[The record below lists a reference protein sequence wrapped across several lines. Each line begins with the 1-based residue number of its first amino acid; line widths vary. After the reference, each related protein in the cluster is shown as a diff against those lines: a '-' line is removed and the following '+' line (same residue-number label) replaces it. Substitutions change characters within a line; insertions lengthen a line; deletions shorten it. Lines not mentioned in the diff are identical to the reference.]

1 MAEGFT
7 KNGMEPI
14 EFDDVRLALAGI
26 NLMLNNG
33 FQESDMLFNK
43 YRQYS
48 PLMSAGASFV
58 STMHAVMTFEE
69 EKIAAAM
76 QMLKSTEHLCTT
88 DEGFL
93 ESIKNKLGN
102 KPAPKETV
110 QLTVAERLERQIIV
124 GDCQLYIA
132 MLTFIKQELSAYVKG
147 GWVLR
152 KAWKIYNRVY
162 REVTDL
168 IAYCEWRT
176 GQKVDGSQSSLDSLT
191 DGEQDSAPRHIP
203 SKSQSSYE
211 ISREAAKSSVTTSAS
226 CENIPSKNKAAWAGV
241 SKSKSVAMAMATST
255 EDLPSMETLGRLL
268 GAVSF
273 GYGLFQLTISMIPPS
288 LLKIVNML
296 GFRVERD
303 IGLKCLKTASKSQ
316 DMKAPLAT
324 LSLLW
329 YHLVATPFFALG
341 SGSAEQGL
349 CEAEKI
355 LRENEA
361 TYPTSALFLFFKGR
375 LLRLRCQNEESL
387 AVYNQALEACKDQRE
402 IQLLCVYEISW
413 SQLLKLNF
421 AEALSGF
428 QRLKEESRWSQCY
441 YAYLSA
447 ICYGAQGKI
456 TESRDMFKQVPK
468 FAQKK
473 RNPLEL
479 YTVRKAQQF
488 LKAGKKNQTRE
499 YVMLLALEVL
509 YLWRALP
516 TCDTDDLQKMLQE
529 CGKVTDQ
536 SLISMGF
543 LIEGSIHSILGNRD
557 EAMTCFEAAL
567 AKSSSPHQEQHVA
580 PFACYE
586 LGVLYLEKAET
597 HDQGKALLI
606 KAKDGYKDYDFEN
619 RLRIRVHAVLRHMK
633 DVPVEQPEPEEY
645 KEVEDED

>member
-176 GQKVDGSQSSLDSLT
+176 GQKPDGRRT
-191 DGEQDSAPRHIP
+191 GFRTAARP

-402 IQLLCVYEISW
+402 IQLLCVYEI
-413 SQLLKLNF
+413 
-421 AEALSGF
+421 
-428 QRLKEESRWSQCY
+428 
-441 YAYLSA
+441 

>member
-1 MAEGFT
+1 MAEGFA

-69 EKIAAAM
+69 EKISAAM
-76 QMLKSTEHLCTT
+76 QMLKSTENLCAT

-93 ESIKNKLGN
+93 ESIKSKLGS
-102 KPAPKETV
+102 KPASKETA
-110 QLTVAERLERQIIV
+110 QLTVAERLERQIII
-124 GDCQLYIA
+124 GDCQLYMA

-152 KAWKIYNRVY
+152 KAWKIYNRAY

-176 GQKVDGSQSSLDSLT
+176 GQK
-191 DGEQDSAPRHIP
+191 
-203 SKSQSSYE
+203 
-211 ISREAAKSSVTTSAS
+211 
-226 CENIPSKNKAAWAGV
+226 
-241 SKSKSVAMAMATST
+241 
-255 EDLPSMETLGRLL
+255 DLPSADTLGRLL

-273 GYGLFQLTISMIPPS
+273 GFGLFQLTISMIPPS

-341 SGSAEQGL
+341 SGGAEQGL

-361 TYPTSALFLFFKGR
+361 SYPTSALFLFFKGR

-456 TESRDMFKQVPK
+456 PEARDMFKQVPK

-586 LGVLYLEKAET
+586 LGVLYLEKAE
-597 HDQGKALLI
+597 
-606 KAKDGYKDYDFEN
+606 DGYKDYDFEN

-633 DVPVEQPEPEEY
+633 DVPVEQPEPEEDR
-645 KEVEDED
+645 EVEDDD